1 MFQKG
6 VKFGFPHQNFSGCKV
21 FNFPNDNYK
30 HTRVK
35 LVVIGGKQWKTR
47 KIWEFFW
54 KSPRPTHE
62 TPLTH
67 FAKNTEKTP

>member
-47 KIWEFFW
+47 KIWDFLGSFKVLYGPIW
-54 KSPRPTHE
+54 S
-62 TPLTH
+62 
-67 FAKNTEKTP
+67 F